1 MPHALLRHTEAKYL
15 KRSTPVFQIGDLVD
29 VHCRIVEGDKERI
42 QIFSGTVISRKGTG
56 MNTTFTVRRIV
67 NNEGVERIFPLHS
80 PKIEKLQVKRKAR
93 VRRAKLYYLRAL
105 TGKATRLKEGEPV
118 IPSDTMETP
127 PLTQSPSPAAGA
139 TAPVAAPTPVSGPPS
154 PLGDQALGA
163 AKAPVS
169 DEHRGGSP
177 GRMAQGR
184 SAQPSS
190 PAAKPAPDPAPAPAP
205 MADTA
210 PRSAA
215 NVSGISDAAV
225 PAVAEPAPPSARAAE
240 PLSVP
245 PITAPPTAAAPPA
258 PAAATPDP
266 VAQATESPGGANG

>member
-15 KRSTPVFQIGDLVD
+15 KRTAPVFQIGDLVD

-80 PKIEKLQVKRKAR
+80 PKIEKLQVKRKAK

-118 IPSDTMETP
+118 IPSDTLETP
-127 PLTQSPSPAAGA
+127 PPTQSPSPAARA
-139 TAPVAAPTPVSGPPS
+139 AAPVAVPTPVSGPPS

-163 AKAPVS
+163 AKAPAS
-169 DEHRGGSP
+169 GEHQGNSP
-177 GRMAQGR
+177 EQMAQGH
-184 SAQPSS
+184 SAQSRS
-190 PAAKPAPDPAPAPAP
+190 PAAKPAPAPALAP
-205 MADTA
+205 LADTA

-215 NVSGISDAAV
+215 SASGISDAVA
-225 PAVAEPAPPSARAAE
+225 PAVAEPAPPPAHAAA

-245 PITAPPTAAAPPA
+245 PITAPPIAAAPPA
-258 PAAATPDP
+258 AATAAPM
-266 VAQATESPGGANG
+266 ARTTEGPGGANG